1 MIEQIRDYKI
11 IKKIGEGGMGTVYLA
26 SDTMLERNVAIKVLN
41 PLLTKDSQFT
51 DRFRHEAKVQA
62 SLIHPNIVTL
72 YNYFREG
79 DNYCMVME
87 YVEGDT
93 LKQLIT
99 NTGPLPE
106 QKVIWLLNQI
116 LEAVGSA
123 HKKGIIHRDIKPSN
137 ILLTGDNT
145 VKILD
150 FGIAKILQDKGLT
163 KTGTKMGTIYYM
175 SPEQIK
181 AVKDIDHRTDIYS
194 IGVTLYEMLSG
205 RIPFNVDTDSDF
217 EIMNEIVTG
226 EIKDPREY
234 YPHISDWLVD
244 ILFASVH
251 KDRTK
256 RIQNTDE
263 FTKRLLSKEGKAAV
277 MGTADKTII
286 EEPKTEIKEPK
297 KTVKVPPLTTKTKNK
312 RNITI
317 IAGIILIVIIG
328 LVLLKQSSNKT
339 VIKPNKRTEVYSN
352 NSKRNDSYKSKGEN
366 PIKGTEINSNNS
378 KGNDFYK
385 SKEENTIKGTEI
397 NSNNSKGNDSYKSK
411 EENTIKGTEVNSNN
425 SKGKDFFKGKLI
437 KTLRGHSH
445 SVRSVTYSPDGKCLA
460 SGSNDETIKIW
471 NMVTGKEVKTLR
483 GHNDEVTSVTYSPDG
498 KYLASGSYKIIKIW
512 NAATGREIKTLTGYN
527 SWVLSVAY
535 SPHGKYLASGG
546 ADNTIKI
553 LNMVTGKEVKTL
565 RGHNDWVESVTY
577 SPDGKYLA
585 SGSEDKTIKIWNAI
599 TGEEIK
605 TLTGHNGY
613 VFSVTYSP
621 DGKYLASGSADHTI
635 KIWNALTGR
644 EIKTLTGHTGSVLSV
659 TYSPDGKYLA
669 SGSTDHTIKIWN
681 AVTGEEIKTLTGH
694 TGSVLSVTY
703 SPDGKY
709 LANGS
714 ADKTIKIWNAVTSNT
729 K

>member
-1 MIEQIRDYKI
+1 MIDKIRDYKI

-41 PLLTKDSQFT
+41 SLLTMDSQFT

-106 QKVIWLLNQI
+106 QKVVWLLNQI
-116 LEAVGSA
+116 LEAVGYA

-145 VKILD
+145 AKILD

-286 EEPKTEIKEPK
+286 EEPKAEIKEPK
-297 KTVKVPPLTTKTKNK
+297 KTVPPPPAVQTKPEPVKT
-312 RNITI
+312 
-317 IAGIILIVIIG
+317 
-328 LVLLKQSSNKT
+328 LKPVKPRSSNKKILLFGGIGLIAV
-339 VIKPNKRTEVYSN
+339 VIIYLVAASNSGPDPYGPDDPLIGEDSIFIFDEPYINKNYNMESVLQTAAAQPEGTKRTP
-352 NSKRNDSYKSKGEN
+352 G
-366 PIKGTEINSNNS
+366 PGMQ
-378 KGNDFYK
+378 
-385 SKEENTIKGTEI
+385 
-397 NSNNSKGNDSYKSK
+397 
-411 EENTIKGTEVNSNN
+411 
-425 SKGKDFFKGKLI
+425 
-437 KTLRGHSH
+437 
-445 SVRSVTYSPDGKCLA
+445 A
-460 SGSNDETIKIW
+460 
-471 NMVTGKEVKTLR
+471 
-483 GHNDEVTSVTYSPDG
+483 
-498 KYLASGSYKIIKIW
+498 
-512 NAATGREIKTLTGYN
+512 
-527 SWVLSVAY
+527 
-535 SPHGKYLASGG
+535 
-546 ADNTIKI
+546 
-553 LNMVTGKEVKTL
+553 
-565 RGHNDWVESVTY
+565 
-577 SPDGKYLA
+577 
-585 SGSEDKTIKIWNAI
+585 
-599 TGEEIK
+599 
-605 TLTGHNGY
+605 
-613 VFSVTYSP
+613 
-621 DGKYLASGSADHTI
+621 
-635 KIWNALTGR
+635 
-644 EIKTLTGHTGSVLSV
+644 
-659 TYSPDGKYLA
+659 
-669 SGSTDHTIKIWN
+669 
-681 AVTGEEIKTLTGH
+681 
-694 TGSVLSVTY
+694 
-703 SPDGKY
+703 
-709 LANGS
+709 
-714 ADKTIKIWNAVTSNT
+714 
-729 K
+729 